1 MLKGKKFD
9 ASALQR
15 DLMVIVPRPRYT
27 CTPTEV
33 HMYPDQGTHVLRP
46 RYAYAATEMRR
57 PVSTNNLS
65 STIKKRH
72 SSSKLCLYLFCTE
85 LSQVH
90 NILAKVQFL
99 KRASFYI

>member
-1 MLKGKKFD
+1 MSYNLKCCSFYPNNFD
-9 ASALQR
+9 ASA
-15 DLMVIVPRPRYT
+15 
-27 CTPTEV
+27 
-33 HMYPDQGTHVLRP
+33 LRP

-65 STIKKRH
+65 STIKKKAQFFKAVPFFVR
-72 SSSKLCLYLFCTE
+72 TE

-99 KRASFYI
+99 KRASFYF